1 MKKEVFIF
9 LLIVIILASI
19 YLIKAENSSSAIT
32 GNTVTGEAVTG
43 EITNM
48 LVLNITVSG
57 PPTLDF
63 LHPKNHTYFTS
74 QNLLLNFTAD
84 DEETITYSIDS
95 ASNITIT

>member
-9 LLIVIILASI
+9 LLVVIILAAI

-43 EITNM
+43 EITNV

-57 PPTLDF
+57 PPQLSI
-63 LHPKNHTYFTS
+63 LHPRNQTYFAS
-74 QNLLLNFTAD
+74 QNLQLNFTVD
-84 DEETITYSIDS
+84 DEETIFYSIDS
-95 ASNITIT
+95 ATNT